1 MNLNELIELAQKY
14 DGTVSFDTETVAN
27 KMVTSVSYK
36 DADDKVVTVT
46 RTLNLDGTSDLDQ
59 SDFDTEH
66 EGEEIKT
73 VDPVL
78 AYVEEQLVAHNAKL
92 NHEVKFD
99 PKEEQHGH
107 LGGAIE
113 MAKDFYKYEPNEIR
127 VFSTTNGLFV
137 TDIDGN
143 NIDKPRVLATDEA
156 YDEVEGLD
164 LDFEAINDDTFKEMD
179 DEGDLVHYPSSFE
192 EFLAFF
198 ALDKQEDDAM
208 NTKNMRDAL
217 RQMYGGEAKVGDFLV
232 LARSTAYEYT
242 TVPTTILN
250 PALDLFI
257 KGLDSL
263 FYSNGDFG
271 SVAKARIEYSTGGED
286 DLDFMSLLRNMDL
299 ASKVMNP
306 YRELLDNLLFLSMGN
321 AFGKEGVLTFIT
333 AMGGT
338 EWDRLMEE
346 VGEEEALERFFV
358 NAIRETSSDLASL
371 YTSYLFIEAQN
382 YGEDIGYELDDLQDY
397 LTHNVRT
404 LLLVIGQSIV
414 STLVKT
420 GMTEDSYLTEAIFER
435 ALNESSKDH
444 DEFEE
449 KNPDINQ
456 YVADVIEEKEDE
468 DEDTSRALAKAIATA
483 IMEDDDTDEEEEQ
496 ELLDGLDE
504 ALSALSE
511 MISAMV
517 EEEEGEKKTSEEAV
531 ERAELVK
538 ASLESDREAYQKENK
553 AVIDLFT
560 EYSDEL
566 DDTDLPDSSTVDV
579 SFVPEGQLANCV
591 EAVADG
597 IGWIERSRFD
607 MLDNDIITGLFL
619 NNLVNLNGAMSWLVN
634 MCTVREQLS
643 ESHMRLNDFLEV
655 TFETA
660 KQMYANVLPSLL
672 NCRYKPVVKHMES
685 YMDVLEKNMNNVSLK
700 PANDSSEEAH
710 QLFLLSSAL
719 TAKNSLDF
727 ATRILT
733 ASGDYTEPK
742 ENVVAV
748 EFTQQPTK
756 ETAEEVREKAIV
768 KAYKENETLDVIKT
782 CYNLDSNGA
791 LYSILRK
798 HHVEPRDK
806 KQATRGVAKRVAH
819 ITSDPDKMSAVLK
832 AYRDGVTLTEIYKK
846 FELHKNGLYYL
857 LDLNNVPR
865 RMKR

>member
-1 MNLNELIELAQKY
+1 MNLHELIELAQKY
-14 DGTVSFDTETVAN
+14 DGTVSFDTETVPN
-27 KMVTSVSYK
+27 KMVASVSYK

-46 RTLNLDGTSDLDQ
+46 RTLNLDGTPDLDQ

-66 EGEEIKT
+66 KGEEIKT

-78 AYVEEQLVAHNAKL
+78 AYVEDQLVAHDAKL
-92 NHEVKFD
+92 HHEVKFN
-99 PKEEQHGH
+99 PEEEQYGY

-113 MAKDFYKYEPNEIR
+113 EAKDFYKYEPNEIR
-127 VFSTTNGLFV
+127 VFFTTNGLFV
-137 TDIDGN
+137 TDLDGN
-143 NIDKPRVLATDEA
+143 NIDKPRVPTTDEA
-156 YDEVEGLD
+156 YDEAERLD

-179 DEGDLVHYPSSFE
+179 GEGDLVHYPNSFE

-232 LARSTAYEYT
+232 LARSIAYEYT
-242 TVPTTILN
+242 TIPTTVLN

-271 SVAKARIEYSTGGED
+271 SVAKARVEYSTGEEND
-286 DLDFMSLLRNMDL
+286 FDLMSLLRNMDL
-299 ASKVMNP
+299 ASKIMNP

-321 AFGKEGVLTFIT
+321 AFGKEGVLTFIA

-338 EWDRLMEE
+338 EWDRVVEE

-358 NAIRETSSDLASL
+358 NAIRETSSDLARL
-371 YTSYLFIEAQN
+371 YTSCLLIEAQN
-382 YGEDIGYELDDLQDY
+382 YGEDVGYELDDLQDY

-404 LLLVIGQSIV
+404 LLLVIGQSTIA
-414 STLVKT
+414 TLVKT
-420 GMTEDSYLTEAIFER
+420 GVTEDSYLTDAIFSR
-435 ALNESSKDH
+435 AVKEASKAH

-483 IMEDDDTDEEEEQ
+483 IMEDDDTDEEQEQ
-496 ELLDGLDE
+496 ELLDGL
-504 ALSALSE
+504 
-511 MISAMV
+511 
-517 EEEEGEKKTSEEAV
+517 EEA
-531 ERAELVK
+531 
-538 ASLESDREAYQKENK
+538 
-553 AVIDLFT
+553 
-560 EYSDEL
+560 
-566 DDTDLPDSSTVDV
+566 
-579 SFVPEGQLANCV
+579 
-591 EAVADG
+591 
-597 IGWIERSRFD
+597 
-607 MLDNDIITGLFL
+607 
-619 NNLVNLNGAMSWLVN
+619 
-634 MCTVREQLS
+634 
-643 ESHMRLNDFLEV
+643 
-655 TFETA
+655 
-660 KQMYANVLPSLL
+660 
-672 NCRYKPVVKHMES
+672 
-685 YMDVLEKNMNNVSLK
+685 
-700 PANDSSEEAH
+700 
-710 QLFLLSSAL
+710 
-719 TAKNSLDF
+719 
-727 ATRILT
+727 
-733 ASGDYTEPK
+733 
-742 ENVVAV
+742 
-748 EFTQQPTK
+748 
-756 ETAEEVREKAIV
+756 REKAIV
-768 KAYKENETLDVIKT
+768 KAYKENETLDAIKT

>member
-1 MNLNELIELAQKY
+1 MNLYELVELAQKY
-14 DGTVSFDTETVAN
+14 DGTVSFDTEAVPN
-27 KMVTSVSYK
+27 KMVASVSYK

-46 RTLNLDGTSDLDQ
+46 RTLNLDGTPDLDQ

-78 AYVEEQLVAHNAKL
+78 AYVEDQLVAHDAKL
-92 NHEVKFD
+92 HHEVKFN
-99 PKEEQHGH
+99 PEEEQYGY

-113 MAKDFYKYEPNEIR
+113 EAKDFYKYEPNEIR

-137 TDIDGN
+137 TDLDGN
-143 NIDKPRVLATDEA
+143 NIGKPRVLATDEA
-156 YDEVEGLD
+156 YDEAEGLD

-179 DEGDLVHYPSSFE
+179 DEGDLVHYPCSFE

-208 NTKNMRDAL
+208 NTKNMRDSL
-217 RQMYGGEAKVGDFLV
+217 RQMYGGEAKVEDFLV
-232 LARSTAYEYT
+232 LARSISYEYT
-242 TVPTTILN
+242 TVPTTVLN

-286 DLDFMSLLRNMDL
+286 DFDFMSLLRNMDL
-299 ASKVMNP
+299 ASTVMNP
-306 YRELLDNLLFLSMGN
+306 YRELLNNLLLLSTGN
-321 AFGKEGVLTFIT
+321 AFGKEGVLAFMT
-333 AMGGT
+333 AMGGA
-338 EWDRLMEE
+338 EWDSVVEE

-371 YTSYLFIEAQN
+371 YTSCLLVEAQN
-382 YGEDIGYELDDLQDY
+382 YGEDIGYELDDLQEY

-404 LLLVIGQSIV
+404 LLLTIGQSIV
-414 STLVKT
+414 ATLVKT
-420 GMTEDSYLTEAIFER
+420 GVTEDSYLTDAIFSR
-435 ALNESSKDH
+435 AVKEASKAH

-456 YVADVIEEKEDE
+456 YVADITEEREVKEAEDE
-468 DEDTSRALAKAIATA
+468 DENEDARRALAKAIATA

-496 ELLDGLDE
+496 ELLDG
-504 ALSALSE
+504 
-511 MISAMV
+511 I
-517 EEEEGEKKTSEEAV
+517 EEAR
-531 ERAELVK
+531 EK
-538 ASLESDREAYQKENK
+538 A
-553 AVIDLFT
+553 
-560 EYSDEL
+560 
-566 DDTDLPDSSTVDV
+566 
-579 SFVPEGQLANCV
+579 
-591 EAVADG
+591 
-597 IGWIERSRFD
+597 
-607 MLDNDIITGLFL
+607 
-619 NNLVNLNGAMSWLVN
+619 
-634 MCTVREQLS
+634 
-643 ESHMRLNDFLEV
+643 H
-655 TFETA
+655 
-660 KQMYANVLPSLL
+660 
-672 NCRYKPVVKHMES
+672 
-685 YMDVLEKNMNNVSLK
+685 
-700 PANDSSEEAH
+700 
-710 QLFLLSSAL
+710 
-719 TAKNSLDF
+719 
-727 ATRILT
+727 
-733 ASGDYTEPK
+733 
-742 ENVVAV
+742 
-748 EFTQQPTK
+748 
-756 ETAEEVREKAIV
+756 EKAIV
-768 KAYKENETLDVIKT
+768 KAYKENETLDAIKT

-819 ITSDPDKMSAVLK
+819 ITSDPDKMFAVLK

>member
-1 MNLNELIELAQKY
+1 MNLDELVELAQKY
-14 DGTVSFDTETVAN
+14 DGTVSFDTEAVPN
-27 KMVTSVSYK
+27 KMVASVSYK

-164 LDFEAINDDTFKEMD
+164 LDFEGINDDTFKEMD

-217 RQMYGGEAKVGDFLV
+217 RQMYGGEAKVVDFLV

-321 AFGKEGVLTFIT
+321 AFGKEGVLT
-333 AMGGT
+333 
-338 EWDRLMEE
+338 L
-346 VGEEEALERFFV
+346 
-358 NAIRETSSDLASL
+358 
-371 YTSYLFIEAQN
+371 
-382 YGEDIGYELDDLQDY
+382 
-397 LTHNVRT
+397 
-404 LLLVIGQSIV
+404 
-414 STLVKT
+414 
-420 GMTEDSYLTEAIFER
+420 
-435 ALNESSKDH
+435 
-444 DEFEE
+444 
-449 KNPDINQ
+449 
-456 YVADVIEEKEDE
+456 
-468 DEDTSRALAKAIATA
+468 
-483 IMEDDDTDEEEEQ
+483 
-496 ELLDGLDE
+496 
-504 ALSALSE
+504 
-511 MISAMV
+511 
-517 EEEEGEKKTSEEAV
+517 
-531 ERAELVK
+531 
-538 ASLESDREAYQKENK
+538 
-553 AVIDLFT
+553 
-560 EYSDEL
+560 
-566 DDTDLPDSSTVDV
+566 
-579 SFVPEGQLANCV
+579 
-591 EAVADG
+591 
-597 IGWIERSRFD
+597 
-607 MLDNDIITGLFL
+607 
-619 NNLVNLNGAMSWLVN
+619 
-634 MCTVREQLS
+634 
-643 ESHMRLNDFLEV
+643 
-655 TFETA
+655 
-660 KQMYANVLPSLL
+660 
-672 NCRYKPVVKHMES
+672 
-685 YMDVLEKNMNNVSLK
+685 
-700 PANDSSEEAH
+700 
-710 QLFLLSSAL
+710 
-719 TAKNSLDF
+719 
-727 ATRILT
+727 
-733 ASGDYTEPK
+733 PK

-756 ETAEEVREKAIV
+756 ETAEEAREKAIV